1 MSDCLSLSCDP
12 SLVQV
17 AKPSRLSSIDFSLCI
32 QLDFNPASDTNH
44 IVIFAYNIITMD
56 FVNKLTGNKDDSSSS
71 QAQQQPEK
79 KESGGFM
86 DKINGM
92 AGGGRESEKQE
103 DGLDKGK
110 LSCPHLS
117 FALSNRGS

>member
-1 MSDCLSLSCDP
+1 
-12 SLVQV
+12 
-17 AKPSRLSSIDFSLCI
+17 
-32 QLDFNPASDTNH
+32 
-44 IVIFAYNIITMD
+44 MD

-92 AGGGRESEKQE
+92 AGGGHESEKQE
-103 DGLDKGK
+103 DSLDKGK